1 METAPFDLKEYE
13 TPDGHCPYQEWYS
26 ELIKKD
32 LRSAVTLE
40 KRIRRL
46 ENGLLGDYKDVQDGI
61 LELRIHVGQG
71 FRVYV
76 RQIGKTMMLL
86 LVGGEKKN
94 QGQDIRNAHKYWNE
108 FKSRNKG
115 VK

>member
-1 METAPFDLKEYE
+1 METTPFDLKDYE
-13 TPDGHCPYQEWYS
+13 TPDGGCPYQEWFS
-26 ELIKKD
+26 ELLKMD
-32 LRSAVTLE
+32 LRSAVIVE

-46 ENGLLGDYKDVQDGI
+46 ENGLLGDFDDVQDGI

-76 RQIGKTMMLL
+76 RQIGRTMMLL
-86 LVGGEKKN
+86 LVGGEKKD
-94 QGQDIRNAHKYWNE
+94 QKHDIQKAHEYWNE

>member
-1 METAPFDLKEYE
+1 METTPFELKDYE
-13 TPDGHCPYQEWYS
+13 TPDGRCPYQEWYS

-32 LRSAVTLE
+32 LRSATALE
-40 KRIRRL
+40 NRVRRL
-46 ENGLLGDYKDVQDGI
+46 ENGLLGDYDDVQDGI

-71 FRVYV
+71 FRIYV
-76 RQIGKTMMLL
+76 RRIGRTMMLL
-86 LVGGEKKN
+86 LSGGEKKT
-94 QGQDIRNAHKYWNE
+94 QDQDVKKAKEYWNE

>member
-46 ENGLLGDYKDVQDGI
+46 
-61 LELRIHVGQG
+61 
-71 FRVYV
+71 
-76 RQIGKTMMLL
+76 
-86 LVGGEKKN
+86 
-94 QGQDIRNAHKYWNE
+94 
-108 FKSRNKG
+108 
-115 VK
+115 